1 MQQHPAVAYLFLV
14 RRCPVTID
22 YLAQHPDFIPT
33 VAQETFDHYRDILRD
48 ETLEMRFAKL
58 REALTRHYVEQVL

>member
-1 MQQHPAVAYLFLV
+1 
-14 RRCPVTID
+14 VTID